1 MKVVVIDT
9 GIHKT
14 VAIVNTT
21 EALEKSRMGHLFHE
35 VDPEDSKRL
44 IRDNPKL
51 QKDLQEIYQGVL
63 GIWGMR
69 VVPSAPK
76 PAEEQSLS

>member
-1 MKVVVIDT
+1 MKVIVLQSPD
-9 GIHKT
+9 GDKST
-14 VAIVNTT
+14 VALVKDTSQLDSST
-21 EALEKSRMGHLFHE
+21 FVE
-35 VDPEDSKRL
+35 VDPEDSNRY

-76 PAEEQSLS
+76 PAEEQSLL